1 MLLDCIK
8 KAPYL
13 DSPWTLL
20 LNRFRCY
27 RDAAPQQAPCPCTWR
42 RPVGG
47 AVSDGE
53 AKGYRWDWRDCKAE
67 RAIRLA
73 LQSRE
78 PTEIQR

>member
-1 MLLDCIK
+1 MLLDNIQ
-8 KAPYL
+8 KANYP
-13 DSPWTLL
+13 DSPWVILL
-20 LNRFRCY
+20 KQYRCY
-27 RDAAPQQAPCPCTWR
+27 RDCDRQEAPLPCTWR
-42 RPVGG
+42 RGVGG

>member
-1 MLLDCIK
+1 MLLDNIQ
-8 KAPYL
+8 KAKFD
-13 DSPWTLL
+13 DSPWVRL
-20 LNRFRCY
+20 LNLYRCY
-27 RDAAPQQAPCPCTWR
+27 RDCDRQEAPLPCTWR
-42 RPVGG
+42 RGVGG

-53 AKGYRWDWRDCKAE
+53 AKGYRWRWRDCKAE